1 MKTKSK
7 ILLSIFALG
16 AICLAPAVKAQSTN
30 APSQTIFN
38 SIEYYFTSFNTNYTW
53 TNVSFEVD
61 SGYAQV
67 TGVNAASKLNL
78 QYDLGNFNV
87 GTSLQF
93 SGVGSAVNAFEGQV
107 GYAIIDHYDTK
118 VDVDLRAGYDDT
130 IRGGVIEPLLSLKK
144 KLTPN
149 TYAETALSFP
159 VYTSGTFT
167 RTPTIYVGVGFTF

>member
-1 MKTKSK
+1 MKMKS
-7 ILLSIFALG
+7 LLLAVLMSLALD
-16 AICLAPAVKAQSTN
+16 LTPAVQAQTTN
-30 APSQTIFN
+30 APAQTIFN
-38 SIEYYFTSFNTNYTW
+38 SIQSYFTAFNTNYTW

-78 QYDLGNFNV
+78 QYDIGNFNL

-93 SGVGSAVNAFEGQV
+93 SGVGSAVNAFEGQI
-107 GYAIIDHYDTK
+107 GYAIINYYDTK

-167 RTPTIYVGVGFTF
+167 KTPTVYIGVGFTF